1 MVGDFRKD
9 DETVLEYVT
18 FGILALM
25 TALVLLS
32 GVTNITLLIKHGK
45 LKNFDLLF
53 FYVFALLTLI
63 CKIPLIHV
71 NLMH

>member
-32 GVTNITLLIKHGK
+32 GVTNITLLIKNGK

-63 CKIPLIHV
+63 CKIPLI
-71 NLMH
+71 